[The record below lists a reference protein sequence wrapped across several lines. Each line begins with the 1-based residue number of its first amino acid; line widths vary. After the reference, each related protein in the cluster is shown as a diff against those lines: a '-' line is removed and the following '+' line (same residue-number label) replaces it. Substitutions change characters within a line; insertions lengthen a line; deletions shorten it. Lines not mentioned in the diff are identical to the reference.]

1 MLDLSEEYPNLKIVV
16 GGDFNCFLKSI
27 PDPMKEEEELSKKFF
42 TKFSVFPR
50 TEKPCTTQKKRTWLQ
65 PQIKKSGKE
74 DESCRDFI
82 LTNMIMEHAKI
93 EKIEENI
100 VGKSEGLLT
109 EKHPF
114 DHYIVSA
121 TVITRNDC

>member
-1 MLDLSEEYPNLKIVV
+1 MMEHLLDLSKDYPNLKIVV
-16 GGDFNCFLKSI
+16 GGDFNCFLDSN
-27 PDPMKEEEELSKKFF
+27 PDPKKEELSNNFF
-42 TKFSVFPR
+42 TKFSVFPK

-121 TVITRNDC
+121 TVIT